1 MSKKVEQER
10 RLYICEKVYA
20 CVHGN
25 MVGGKDEMHRIE
37 ILEICTM
44 MSDWLR
50 NATDTD
56 KRENDVCMHRMLGQV
71 GTAAYGTS
79 A

>member
-1 MSKKVEQER
+1 
-10 RLYICEKVYA
+10 
-20 CVHGN
+20 